1 MSDELELFQKF
12 MFEAP
17 GDDDSAAVPPDE
29 AQMDTNPD
37 PPADM
42 STDVETVG
50 PADVSDEPPSV
61 DDIGGVDDAPPDMG
75 DGGFEDDFSDDDLVE
90 DDSGGT
96 ETQKLDDKLSAI
108 MNVTLYQTFL
118 SLIGDINEQ
127 LSTIKNNTDMF
138 YTLSNES
145 LDVVPSLKKLDEN
158 VRLYLKN
165 TFIHERYEKNLL
177 FFNKCMNLYKLLGDK
192 FNADISKGIKEYK

>member
-1 MSDELELFQKF
+1 MSDELNLFQKF

-17 GDDDSAAVPPDE
+17 GDDDPTAVPPDE
-29 AQMDTNPD
+29 AQLDTNTD
-37 PPADM
+37 PPTDM
-42 STDVETVG
+42 STDNDG
-50 PADVSDEPPSV
+50 PADVSDEPPSA
-61 DDIGGVDDAPPDMG
+61 DDSGGVDDAPPDMG
-75 DGGFEDDFSDDDLVE
+75 DGGFEDDFSDDMVE

-96 ETQKLDDKLSAI
+96 ETQQKLDDKLSAI

-127 LSTIKNNTDMF
+127 ITTIKNNTDMF

-145 LDVVPSLKKLDEN
+145 LDVVPDLKKLDEN

-192 FNADISKGIKEYK
+192 FNTNISKGIKEYK

>member
-1 MSDELELFQKF
+1 MGDELNLFQRF

-17 GDDDSAAVPPDE
+17 GDDGPEAAPPDE
-29 AQMDTNPD
+29 TQSDTTE
-37 PPADM
+37 PPVDAPVDA
-42 STDVETVG
+42 SNDG
-50 PADVSDEPPSV
+50 PPDVSSEPPSV
-61 DDIGGVDDAPPDMG
+61 DDIGDDGTPPDMG
-75 DGGFEDDFSDDDLVE
+75 DGGFEDDFSDETFE
-90 DDSGGT
+90 DDSGGD
-96 ETQKLDDKLSAI
+96 ESQPSKLDDKLSAI

-138 YTLSNES
+138 YTLSGES
-145 LDVVPSLKKLDEN
+145 LDIVPDLKKLDEN
-158 VRLYLKN
+158 IRLYLKN

-192 FNADISKGIKEYK
+192 FNTNISNGIKEYK

>member
-17 GDDDSAAVPPDE
+17 GDDDSATVPPDE

-158 VRLYLKN
+158 IRLYLKN

>member
-1 MSDELELFQKF
+1 MSDELNLFQKF

-17 GDDDSAAVPPDE
+17 EDDDPADVPPDE
-29 AQMDTNPD
+29 AQMDTNTD

-42 STDVETVG
+42 STDNDGAV
-50 PADVSDEPPSV
+50 DVSDEPPSA
-61 DDIGGVDDAPPDMG
+61 DDLGGVDDAPPDMG
-75 DGGFEDDFSDDDLVE
+75 DGGFEDDFSDDMLE

-96 ETQKLDDKLSAI
+96 ETQQKLDDKLSAI

-118 SLIGDINEQ
+118 SLIGNINEQ
-127 LSTIKNNTDMF
+127 ITTIKNNTDMF

-145 LDVVPSLKKLDEN
+145 LDVVPDLKKLDEN

-177 FFNKCMNLYKLLGDK
+177 FFNKCMNLYNLLGDK
-192 FNADISKGIKEYK
+192 FNASISKGIKEYK